1 MAKYECLPCSFL
13 NWTSS
18 YPRKV
23 SGKKELVYY
32 PAFLLVSCF
41 FSGYLLCCA
50 QVTYFV
56 FIALDNV
63 LYMYMQLK
71 VKNKQNIVVKNR

>member
-1 MAKYECLPCSFL
+1 MFALFIFQFDFILPQKS
-13 NWTSS
+13 
-18 YPRKV
+18 V
-23 SGKKELVYY
+23 GKKELVYY
-32 PAFLLVSCF
+32 PALLLVSCF

-50 QVTYFV
+50 QVTYFI